1 MGYRKRYAMKIVN
14 FILCDDIR
22 KELGNKISLMGVYR
36 DSIEFLVTADK
47 TNSWPKNRQ
56 MSFLLD
62 FQISSEIVRKA
73 KKFQIFITYQGKESI
88 IAKGPLDQP
97 QKNETSV
104 KPIRLSLLV
113 SHAFTF
119 PSEGRLEFK
128 VQLMDESQRVLETA
142 SPDIG
147 FDVLERF

>member
-1 MGYRKRYAMKIVN
+1 VKIVN

-47 TNSWPKNRQ
+47 ANSWPRNRQ

-62 FQISSEIVRKA
+62 FLISPEIVKKA
-73 KKFQIFITYQGKESI
+73 KNFQILITYQGKESI
-88 IAKGPLDQP
+88 IAKGPMSQP
-97 QKNETSV
+97 QEIERNMR
-104 KPIRLSLLV
+104 PIRLSLLASYMYV
-113 SHAFTF
+113 F

-128 VQLMDESQRVLETA
+128 VQLVDETQKVIETA

>member
-1 MGYRKRYAMKIVN
+1 MKIVN

-36 DSIEFLVTADK
+36 DSIEFLVSADK
-47 TNSWPKNRQ
+47 TNSWPKKKQ
-56 MSFLLD
+56 MSFLFDFLISPEVAQIAKN
-62 FQISSEIVRKA
+62 FQIL
-73 KKFQIFITYQGKESI
+73 ITYLGIESI
-88 IAKGPLDQP
+88 IAKGPMSQP
-97 QKNETSV
+97 QEIDTSL
-104 KPIRLSLLV
+104 KPIRLSLLA
-113 SHAFTF
+113 SYMYAF

-128 VQLMDESQRVLETA
+128 VELLDETQRVIETA